1 LKLSDGVDPAVAFH
15 ECPPN
20 QRLPSKAL
28 ELRLGPGRCAVAFGH
43 NGSRLHPSLQF
54 KGCRRQTIEP
64 CGRVAFR
71 LAEAVLESCHR
82 LLDLMLSLPGF
93 RNPQTQFRGR
103 FGRKLSP
110 CPMINGGTA
119 ASPAANR
126 KHRDQAEDP
135 TEGWPSAVPWTG
147 VTSPA
152 VGSMVND
159 HA

>member
-1 LKLSDGVDPAVAFH
+1 MKLSDAVDPAVAFH
-15 ECPPN
+15 ECPPK
-20 QRLPSKAL
+20 QRLPTKAL
-28 ELRLGPGRCAVAFGH
+28 ELRLGPGRCAMAFGH

-54 KGCRRQTIEP
+54 KGCRLQTIEP

-71 LAEAVLESCHR
+71 PGEPVLESCSR
-82 LLDLMLSLPGF
+82 LLDSMLSLFGF
-93 RNPQTQFRGR
+93 LNPQTQLRGR

-110 CPMINGGTA
+110 RPMINGGTA
-119 ASPAANR
+119 TSPAANR
-126 KHRDQAEDP
+126 KQRDQAEDR
-135 TEGWPSAVPWTG
+135 TQGWPSAVRWTG